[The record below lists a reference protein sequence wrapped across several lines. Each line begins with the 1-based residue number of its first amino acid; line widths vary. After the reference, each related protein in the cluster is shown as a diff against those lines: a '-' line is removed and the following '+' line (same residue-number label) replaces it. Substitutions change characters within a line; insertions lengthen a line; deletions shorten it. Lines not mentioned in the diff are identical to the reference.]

1 MPTGNLTLLDLA
13 ARSGS
18 DTVAGLI
25 EDVIT
30 VAPEFGI
37 IPARPKAGTT
47 YKVTR
52 RTGLPTAAF
61 RDANEGLAASKS
73 TYVQEVRS
81 MYFLDC
87 QLEVDEAIVKG
98 DDRSIGDVLTDEAAG
113 ALEAALIAIGSQV
126 WYGTSA
132 DAKGFVGVRSAIT
145 MGTDNV
151 TCGGTT
157 NTTSAYLVWLD
168 DRGVHLKVGNDGAID
183 MPAWMTQQVIKSGSG
198 STAKKCIAHVS
209 NISSYLGLS
218 IGSAYS
224 CFAATGIGATLGTN
238 GFTDAKGAALLA
250 KVPLNRRA
258 GLRWFMN
265 RTAAAQLQYSRSAVG
280 QIDAG
285 AVGRSYA
292 PMPTECQGF
301 PITITD
307 SIVDTET
314 NS

>member
-1 MPTGNLTLLDLA
+1 MPNGDLTLLDLA

-18 DTVAGLI
+18 DALSGLI

-30 VAPEFGI
+30 VAPEFSVL
-37 IPARPKAGTT
+37 PAVPKAGTS

-52 RTGLPTAAF
+52 RTGYPTAAF
-61 RDANEGLAASKS
+61 RNVNEGLAASKS

-98 DDRSIGDVLTDEAAG
+98 DDMSIGDVLTDEAAG
-113 ALEAALIAIGSQV
+113 ALEAALIAIGAQV
-126 WYGTSA
+126 WYGESA
-132 DAKGFVGVRSAIT
+132 DAKGFQGIRSVIT

-157 NTTSAYLVWLD
+157 NTTSAYLVWLGNK
-168 DRGVHLKVGNDGAID
+168 GVHLKVGNDGAID
-183 MPAWMTQQVIKSGSG
+183 MPDWIKQQILKSGSG
-198 STAKKCIAHVS
+198 NTAKKMMAYVS

-224 CFAATGIGATLGTN
+224 AFACTGIGATLGTN
-238 GFTDAKGAALLA
+238 GMTDAKGAALMA
-250 KVPLNRRA
+250 KVPLNRRN

-285 AVGRSYA
+285 GTGRSYA
-292 PMPTECQGF
+292 PIPTECQGV
-301 PITITD
+301 PITVTD
-307 SIVDTET
+307 SITDTET